1 LSFFKLKPFGKASQ
15 ILVINEN
22 GVNFYSIHVL
32 ITIYLSAPED
42 HEDLLKY
49 LFDLIHN
56 QIQEPDY
63 ISQAIYALM
72 HSRLEDSEVMAICGS
87 QMQFIGMFEYP
98 FRFKPRMISS
108 RKHNPVLQSLI
119 KEGFNGSNTDDYANR
134 GIEILCNLKSWA
146 LLFDASDEAIRRLS
160 CRGGP
165 LEHEIRIAI
174 IYNRD
179 PNLLTYMLEKCRV
192 EEALLAFSSLLILPE
207 RYLPCLFK
215 VPNIAEAYLDMLLSE
230 FFTDMTFSY
239 RLEMIR
245 TMMRGLSAEQ
255 LDRVMVNEKQF
266 LHPATDFVYNQ
277 EILNLWNTDR
287 RPVIIKNI
295 DQVINEPAMELALLA
310 SPIEALVQT
319 SSDIP
324 GNCPGF
330 KYLVDIAISKK
341 NNKAY

>member
-1 LSFFKLKPFGKASQ
+1 
-15 ILVINEN
+15 
-22 GVNFYSIHVL
+22 
-32 ITIYLSAPED
+32 
-42 HEDLLKY
+42 
-49 LFDLIHN
+49 
-56 QIQEPDY
+56 
-63 ISQAIYALM
+63 
-72 HSRLEDSEVMAICGS
+72 
-87 QMQFIGMFEYP
+87 
-98 FRFKPRMISS
+98 
-108 RKHNPVLQSLI
+108 
-119 KEGFNGSNTDDYANR
+119 
-134 GIEILCNLKSWA
+134 
-146 LLFDASDEAIRRLS
+146 
-160 CRGGP
+160 
-165 LEHEIRIAI
+165 
-174 IYNRD
+174 
-179 PNLLTYMLEKCRV
+179 MLENCRV

-255 LDRVMVNEKQF
+255 LDRVMVKEKQF